1 MIILYEKKTF
11 TISKNTISEESKKIE
26 EHLVL
31 NKISNTE
38 IKTALL
44 LLEELTMSLCEN
56 QKDDFSIQVTYKKN
70 WGNISL
76 EVSSDGEEYN
86 PLTSAKDMDHESAD
100 YFRFLIFQA
109 NIKNLHYIRKNS
121 KNIILIQIHKAEK
134 SPLFLAISSMIFGIC
149 FGLLLKF
156 IPDRLALFI
165 NDNILGMIQALF
177 MNAVSF
183 LITPI
188 VFFSL
193 TTSMSSFSGNEM
205 GRVGLKF
212 FTLYLIYA
220 IAAIFIGYIIATPVF
235 NALITPVPNI
245 TGSYTPPSNTVI
257 TVKEIM
263 FNLIP
268 SNLVTSMLH
277 NNVLQVLV
285 VSLIFAITLS
295 QLGDRA
301 QAVKNL
307 FDEFDTIFMKLMM
320 YVIFFM
326 PLVAFSS
333 LAIFTYKSSISTI
346 LSLICY
352 FVVVAGGLALLFII
366 YLIVIAVYGHISPL
380 PYMKKVFSI
389 MPTAFIIP
397 KRNAIFPISIDFCNK
412 KLGASEKISCF
423 SIPFGS
429 TMNKC
434 TNLLCATIELAL
446 FSRICEIPISGET
459 WIKITTMMLLL
470 AAGSNGLVTLI
481 TVMSIAGLPVSL
493 ISFVTGM
500 DDLIGRMRNSLDV
513 AGDIAATI
521 AVASN
526 EGKLNKAIYKEDN
539 IKLPS

>member
-1 MIILYEKKTF
+1 MLKLYEKKSF
-11 TISKNTISEESKKIE
+11 TITKNTISEESKKIE
-26 EHLVL
+26 DHLILYKVP
-31 NKISNTE
+31 NSE

-44 LLEELTMSLCEN
+44 LLEELAISLYDV
-56 QKDDFSIQVTYKKN
+56 QKDDFSIKITFRKN
-70 WGNISL
+70 FGNISL
-76 EVSSDGEEYN
+76 ELSSYGEEYN
-86 PLTSAKDMDHESAD
+86 PLTSAKDMDDESEE
-100 YFRFLIFQA
+100 YFRYLIFQA

-121 KNIILIQIHKAEK
+121 QNTILIQVHKTER
-134 SPLFLAISSMIFGIC
+134 SPLYIAISSMLFGIC
-149 FGLLLKF
+149 FGLVLKF
-156 IPDRLALFI
+156 IPTGLAIFI
-165 NDNILGMIQALF
+165 HDNILDMIETLF
-177 MNAVSF
+177 MNSVSF

-193 TTSMSSFSGNEM
+193 TTSMSRFSGNEV

-220 IAAIFIGYIIATPVF
+220 ITAIFIGFIIATPVF
-235 NALITPVPNI
+235 NALISPVPDI
-245 TGSYTPPSNTVI
+245 IESFTPPSENVI
-257 TVKEIM
+257 TIKDIV

-268 SNLVTSMLH
+268 SNLITSVLY
-277 NNVLQVLV
+277 NNVLQILV
-285 VSLIFAITLS
+285 VSLIFAITLG

-301 QAVKNL
+301 QYVRNL
-307 FDEFDTIFMKLMM
+307 FEEFDTVFMKLMM

-326 PLVAFSS
+326 PLVAFAS
-333 LAIFTYKSSISTI
+333 LAMFTYKSSISSI
-346 LSLICY
+346 LSLVCY
-352 FVVVAGGLALLFII
+352 FAVVAVGLVLLFII
-366 YLIVIAVYGHISPL
+366 YLIVIALYGHISPI
-380 PYMKKVFSI
+380 PYVKKVLTL
-389 MPTAFIIP
+389 MPTAFVIP

-423 SIPFGS
+423 AIPFGS

-434 TNLLCATIELAL
+434 TNLMCATIELAM

-500 DDLIGRMRNSLDV
+500 DDIIGRMRNSLDV
-513 AGDIAATI
+513 AGDIAATV

-526 EGKLNKAIYKEDN
+526 EGKLNKTIYKEDN
-539 IKLPS
+539 IKTPS

>member
-1 MIILYEKKTF
+1 MLKLYEKKSF
-11 TISKNTISEESKKIE
+11 TITKNTISEESKKIE
-26 EHLVL
+26 DHLILYKVP
-31 NKISNTE
+31 NSE

-44 LLEELTMSLCEN
+44 LLEELAISLYEC
-56 QKDDFSIQVTYKKN
+56 QKDDFSIKITFRKN
-70 WGNISL
+70 FGNISL
-76 EVSSDGEEYN
+76 ELSSYGEEYN
-86 PLTSAKDMDHESAD
+86 PLTSARDMDEESEE
-100 YFRFLIFQA
+100 YFRYLIFQA

-121 KNIILIQIHKAEK
+121 QNTFLIQVHKTER
-134 SPLFLAISSMIFGIC
+134 SPLYIAISSMIFGIC
-149 FGLLLKF
+149 FGLVLKF
-156 IPDRLALFI
+156 IPTGLAIFI
-165 NDNILGMIQALF
+165 HDNILDMIETLF
-177 MNAVSF
+177 MNSVSF

-193 TTSMSSFSGNEM
+193 TTSMSRFSGNEM

-212 FTLYLIYA
+212 VTLYLIYA
-220 IAAIFIGYIIATPVF
+220 ITAIFIGYIIATPVF
-235 NALITPVPNI
+235 NALIIPVPDI
-245 TGSYTPPSNTVI
+245 IESFTPPSENVI
-257 TVKEIM
+257 TIKDIM

-268 SNLVTSMLH
+268 SNLITSVLY
-277 NNVLQVLV
+277 NNVLQILV
-285 VSLIFAITLS
+285 VSLIFAITLG

-301 QAVKNL
+301 QYVRNL
-307 FDEFDTIFMKLMM
+307 FEEFDTIFMKLMM

-326 PLVAFSS
+326 PLVAFAS
-333 LAIFTYKSSISTI
+333 LAMFTYKSSISSI
-346 LSLICY
+346 LSLVCY
-352 FVVVAGGLALLFII
+352 FVVVAVGLVLLFII
-366 YLIVIAVYGHISPL
+366 YLIVIALYGHISPI
-380 PYMKKVFSI
+380 PYVKKVLTL
-389 MPTAFIIP
+389 MPTAFVIP

-423 SIPFGS
+423 AIPFGS

-434 TNLLCATIELAL
+434 TNLMCATIELAL

-493 ISFVTGM
+493 ISFVAGM
-500 DDLIGRMRNSLDV
+500 DDIIGRMRNTLDV
-513 AGDIAATI
+513 AGDVAATV

>member
-1 MIILYEKKTF
+1 MLKLYEKKSF
-11 TISKNTISEESKKIE
+11 TITKNTISEESKKIE
-26 EHLVL
+26 DHLILYKVP
-31 NKISNTE
+31 NSE

-44 LLEELTMSLCEN
+44 LLEELAISLYDV
-56 QKDDFSIQVTYKKN
+56 QKDDFSIKITFRKN
-70 WGNISL
+70 FGNISL
-76 EVSSDGEEYN
+76 ELSSYGEEYN
-86 PLTSAKDMDHESAD
+86 PLTSAKDMDDESEE
-100 YFRFLIFQA
+100 YFRYLIFQA

-121 KNIILIQIHKAEK
+121 QNTILIQVHKTER
-134 SPLFLAISSMIFGIC
+134 SPLYIAISSMLFGIC
-149 FGLLLKF
+149 FGLVLKF
-156 IPDRLALFI
+156 IPTGLAIFI
-165 NDNILGMIQALF
+165 HDNILDMIETLF
-177 MNAVSF
+177 MNSVSF

-193 TTSMSSFSGNEM
+193 TTSMSRFSGNEV

-220 IAAIFIGYIIATPVF
+220 ITAIFIGYIIATPVF
-235 NALITPVPNI
+235 NALISPVPDI
-245 TGSYTPPSNTVI
+245 IESFTPPSENVI
-257 TVKEIM
+257 TIKDIV

-268 SNLVTSMLH
+268 SNLITSVLY
-277 NNVLQVLV
+277 NNVLQILV
-285 VSLIFAITLS
+285 VSIIFAITLG

-301 QAVKNL
+301 QYVRNL
-307 FDEFDTIFMKLMM
+307 FEEFDTVFMKLMM

-326 PLVAFSS
+326 PLVAFAS
-333 LAIFTYKSSISTI
+333 LAMFTYKSSISSI
-346 LSLICY
+346 LSLVCY
-352 FVVVAGGLALLFII
+352 FAVVAVGLVLLFII
-366 YLIVIAVYGHISPL
+366 YLIVIALYGHISPI
-380 PYMKKVFSI
+380 PYVKKVLTL
-389 MPTAFIIP
+389 MPTAFVIP

-423 SIPFGS
+423 AIPFGS

-434 TNLLCATIELAL
+434 TNLMCATIELAM

-500 DDLIGRMRNSLDV
+500 DDIIGRMRNSLDV
-513 AGDIAATI
+513 AGDIAATV

-526 EGKLNKAIYKEDN
+526 EGKLNKTIYKEDN
-539 IKLPS
+539 IKTPS

>member
-1 MIILYEKKTF
+1 MLKLYEKKSFSIT
-11 TISKNTISEESKKIE
+11 KNTISEESKKIE
-26 EHLVL
+26 DHLILYKVP
-31 NKISNTE
+31 NSE

-44 LLEELTMSLCEN
+44 LLEELTISLYEC
-56 QKDDFSIQVTYKKN
+56 QKDDFSIKITFRKN
-70 WGNISL
+70 FGNISL
-76 EVSSDGEEYN
+76 ELSSYGEEYN
-86 PLTSAKDMDHESAD
+86 PLTSAKDMDEESEE
-100 YFRFLIFQA
+100 YFRYLIFQA
-109 NIKNLHYIRKNS
+109 NIKNLNYIRKNS
-121 KNIILIQIHKAEK
+121 QNTILIQVHKTER
-134 SPLFLAISSMIFGIC
+134 SPLYIAISSMIFGIC
-149 FGLLLKF
+149 FGLVLKF
-156 IPDRLALFI
+156 IPTGLAIFI
-165 NDNILGMIQALF
+165 HDNILDMIETLF
-177 MNAVSF
+177 MNSVSF

-193 TTSMSSFSGNEM
+193 TTSMSRFSGNEM

-212 FTLYLIYA
+212 VTLYLIYA
-220 IAAIFIGYIIATPVF
+220 LAAIFIGYVIATPVF
-235 NALITPVPNI
+235 NALISPVPDI
-245 TGSYTPPSNTVI
+245 TGSFTPPSENVI
-257 TVKEIM
+257 TIKDIM

-268 SNLVTSMLH
+268 SNLITSVLY
-277 NNVLQVLV
+277 NNVLQILV
-285 VSLIFAITLS
+285 VSLIFAITLG

-301 QAVKNL
+301 QYVRNL
-307 FDEFDTIFMKLMM
+307 FEEFDTVFMKLMM

-326 PLVAFSS
+326 PLVAFAS
-333 LAIFTYKSSISTI
+333 LAMFTYKSSISSI
-346 LSLICY
+346 LSLVCY
-352 FVVVAGGLALLFII
+352 FAVVAVGLVLLFII
-366 YLIVIAVYGHISPL
+366 YLIVIALYGHISPI
-380 PYMKKVFSI
+380 PYVKKVLTL
-389 MPTAFIIP
+389 MPTAFVIP

-423 SIPFGS
+423 AIPFGS

-434 TNLLCATIELAL
+434 TNLMCATIELAL

-500 DDLIGRMRNSLDV
+500 DDIIGRMRNTLDV
-513 AGDIAATI
+513 TGDVAATV